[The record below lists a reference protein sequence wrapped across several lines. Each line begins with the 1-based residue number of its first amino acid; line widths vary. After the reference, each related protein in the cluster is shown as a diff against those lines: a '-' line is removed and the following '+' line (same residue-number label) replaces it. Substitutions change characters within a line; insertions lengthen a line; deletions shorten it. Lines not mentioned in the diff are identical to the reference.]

1 MDVKVVKPGTDSV
14 PLTPEEFKIKMK
26 QKIPFLP
33 QNLKTIEH
41 TNADSLNDYADAPR

>member
-1 MDVKVVKPGTDSV
+1 
-14 PLTPEEFKIKMK
+14 MK

-41 TNADSLNDYADAPR
+41 NGDSLNNDYTDAPR